1 MQPHR
6 RQLIHE
12 YGHKSVCPCKPTK
25 EEEKK
30 KKKRGKLINSILLA
44 FVSHGDRESITKTKK
59 RTE

>member
-1 MQPHR
+1 MNTDINQFVR
-6 RQLIHE
+6 VSQL
-12 YGHKSVCPCKPTK
+12 KKK
-25 EEEKK
+25 KK